1 MKRLFVIAALVA
13 AAATGCSEPHSV
25 MVKRPQDP
33 QVDAAVTAMWSHE
46 IHSVAQD
53 GDWIV
58 SRSYYLLADGLTI
71 ATTGEPLSHASI
83 YDAKRDTIIESVGS
97 GVREIPLSELVERN
111 HYIIVIHPSNMTA
124 VQRRHSVERARSRM
138 GTPFDIGGMFGFDD
152 KDKVYCSELV
162 WWASQGELRTGVHYM
177 VVTPGDLLK
186 HGEVVYWSGKRTDEQ
201 VMSIAMANESRD
213 RAEQLATQEIAAE
226 QLAPEQLAA
235 K

>member
-1 MKRLFVIAALVA
+1 MKRLFVIAALIA
-13 AAATGCSEPHSV
+13 ASATGCSEPHSV

-58 SRSYYLLADGLTI
+58 SRSYFLLADGITL
-71 ATTGEPLSHASI
+71 ASSGEPLSHASI

-97 GVREIPLSELVERN
+97 GVREIPLSELVQRN
-111 HYIIVIHPSNMTA
+111 HYLIVIRPTGMTPA
-124 VQRRHSVERARSRM
+124 QRRHSVERARSRM
-138 GTPFDIGGMFGFDD
+138 GTPFDVRGMFGVDN
-152 KDKVYCSELV
+152 KDALYCSELV
-162 WWASQGELRTGVHYM
+162 WWAAQGEQRTGVHYR
-177 VVTPGDLLK
+177 VVTPNDLMK

-201 VMSIAMANESRD
+201 VMAIAMANED
-213 RAEQLATQEIAAE
+213 RT
-226 QLAPEQLAA
+226 EQLAA